1 MNDNTAKVRA
11 GYDILA
17 DEYVAHVFEELQHK
31 PLDRALLDRFAKEVQ
46 GPVCDMGCGP
56 GHIARYLHGQGASVS
71 GIDLSPEMV
80 ERARRL
86 NPDVSFS
93 AGDMLALNVPDDTFA
108 GIAAFY
114 SIIHIQ
120 RADVVRALRELR
132 RVLKPRGLLLMSFH
146 VGSEILHRDELWGKK
161 IDVDFVFFEPLEMSG
176 YLTEAG
182 FTLVETVQRD
192 PYPDVEFQS
201 RRAYIFA
208 RK

>member
-1 MNDNTAKVRA
+1 MTDNTEKVRS
-11 GYDILA
+11 GYDVLA

-31 PLDRALLDRFAKEVQ
+31 PLDRALLDRFAEEAQ

-56 GHIARYLHGQGASVS
+56 GHIARYLHSRGASVS
-71 GIDLSPEMV
+71 GIDLSPQMV
-80 ERARRL
+80 ERAGQL
-86 NPDVSFS
+86 NPDIPFA
-93 AGDMLALNVPDDTFA
+93 AGDMLDLDVADEAFA

-120 RADVVRALRELR
+120 RVDVVRALRELK
-132 RVLKPRGLLLMSFH
+132 RVLKPGGLLLLSFH
-146 VGSEILHRDELWGKK
+146 VGREILHRDELWGKK
-161 IDVDFVFFEPLEMSG
+161 IDVDFVFFEPQEMAG
-176 YLTEAG
+176 YLTAAG
-182 FTLVETVQRD
+182 LTLVETIERD